1 MKVTRRPLAPGETY
15 FGGKGVLMPY
25 RLPKERSAPEPK
37 GDRLIDPNDPLHVA
51 IEDMLAG
58 LSPEER
64 VTRLNELFPKK
75 GITKWEK

>member
-37 GDRLIDPNDPLHVA
+37 GDRLIDPNDPLHSA
-51 IEDMLAG
+51 IEAVLAAI
-58 LSPEER
+58 SPKER
-64 VTRLNELFPKK
+64 IKRLDELFPIK
-75 GITKWEK
+75 GIK

>member
-1 MKVTRRPLAPGETY
+1 MKVTRRPPAPGETY
-15 FGGKGVLMPY
+15 FGRKGVLIPY
-25 RLPKERSAPEPK
+25 RPPKEKPAPEPK
-37 GDRLIDPNDPLHVA
+37 GDRLIDPNDPLHDA

-64 VTRLNELFPKK
+64 VTRLNEMFRIK